1 MPRGK
6 NEVTVPIDL
15 NEIDAND
22 LRAYV
27 ESKYAP
33 EDMFDEDALAEWAME
48 NGFIHRDD
56 IR

>member
-1 MPRGK
+1 MARGH
-6 NEVTVPIDL
+6 NEVSVPIDL

-22 LRAYV
+22 MKAYI
-27 ESKYAP
+27 EDKYSP
-33 EDMFDEDALAEWAME
+33 EDMFDEDVLAEWAME